1 MLKSIVEKCKANG
14 VKPYHVETTHYMGK
28 PELINDKFLSEEEIK
43 IFCQYPNFLVKEAIF
58 EVYYNSTLLN
68 SYTSVNQYLTSD
80 RSNYSFNVYKY
91 AVDRGIAYT
100 DVNNLRFSY
109 IYEEE

>member
-1 MLKSIVEKCKANG
+1 MPEKKNASGTTANKGILSLGKAI
-14 VKPYHVETTHYMGK
+14 
-28 PELINDKFLSEEEIK
+28 INENN
-43 IFCQYPNFLVKEAIF
+43 PF

-68 SYTSVNQYLTSD
+68 SYTGVNQYLTSD
-80 RSNYSFNVYKY
+80 SSNYSFNVYKY